1 MNRILKKYLKLNSS
15 KNIFDN
21 IKEELSKKEE
31 SKSKKF
37 IEQMVNFFNI
47 KNEKT
52 KEDLSIIIKSKT
64 YEMIVKSIKF
74 FF

>member
-31 SKSKKF
+31 SKSDEF
-37 IEQMVNFFNI
+37 INQLIKYFKI

-52 KEDLSIIIKSKT
+52 KKDFK
-64 YEMIVKSIKF
+64 YDN
-74 FF
+74 